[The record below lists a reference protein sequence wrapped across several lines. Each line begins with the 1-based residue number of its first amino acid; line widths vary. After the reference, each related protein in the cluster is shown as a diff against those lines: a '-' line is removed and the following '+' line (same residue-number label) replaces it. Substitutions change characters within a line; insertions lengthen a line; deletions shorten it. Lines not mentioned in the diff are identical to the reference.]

1 MKYLILLLLI
11 PQLLWATEIEFSSGN
26 AGDEEI
32 NTTTIDTGQVEVT
45 SGSVGDREVSTTTI
59 DLGSIEI
66 TTGTVGDEEVNVTT
80 IKTGD
85 DDNYLRTGTFPTC
98 SVLGAGVE
106 RSGCGSPERRNIVA
120 TDQTPA

>member
-26 AGDEEI
+26 VGDEEV

-80 IKTGD
+80 IKMDED
-85 DDNYLRTGTFPTC
+85 DDN
-98 SVLGAGVE
+98 
-106 RSGCGSPERRNIVA
+106 
-120 TDQTPA
+120 